1 MNYSNEPFIQKHRQQ
16 IVATIAAL
24 FAIIII
30 WAIAI
35 YVGRIGKTPLVVSLV
50 PSDATVIIDGQRH
63 GNGTL
68 WLNDGTYQMTIEKEG
83 FETQKKSVLVTNQKK
98 QNVAA
103 VSLQPK
109 SDEAKK
115 WAEKHQN
122 DYTKNEQYGAIEA
135 RTNGEYFT
143 DKNPI
148 TTKLPFKDPYFTIG
162 YRTEKDDSI
171 TITVVTPSP
180 RYRFYAVEQIRQWGY
195 DPTDFVIDFQD
206 FHNPLEAK

>member
-1 MNYSNEPFIQKHRQQ
+1 MNHSDEPFIQKHRQR
-16 IVATIAAL
+16 IIISVALL

-68 WLNDGTYQMTIEKEG
+68 WLADGTYQIAVEKEG
-83 FETQKKSVLVTNQKK
+83 FETQKKSILVTNKK
-98 QNVAA
+98 EQNVAA
-103 VSLQPK
+103 VSLNPK
-109 SDEAKK
+109 SDDAKK

-135 RTNGEYFT
+135 RSNGEYFT
-143 DKNPI
+143 NKNPI
-148 TTKLPFKDPYFTIG
+148 TAKLPFKDPYFTIG

-180 RYRFYAVEQIRQWGY
+180 RYRFYAIEQIREWGY
-195 DPTDFVIDFQD
+195 DPTDFVFDFKD